1 MQANNKAPYKGKAN
15 QQSIFHEVKEHL
27 KSNIHCLGVLFPNAK
42 LKGVELYFDSP
53 SYNSWSY
60 NIHKGVAKDFRSNE
74 RQDIIE
80 IYRIFNNLPKSI
92 DAAKA
97 MASVLGIKTK
107 FYKGRNNG

>member
-1 MQANNKAPYKGKAN
+1 MQMNREN
-15 QQSIFHEVKEHL
+15 IFQKVKEYIKHNP
-27 KSNIHCLGVLFPNAK
+27 SCLSTLFPRAK
-42 LKGVELYFDSP
+42 QKGSELYFDSP

-107 FYKGRNNG
+107 FYKGTNNAR